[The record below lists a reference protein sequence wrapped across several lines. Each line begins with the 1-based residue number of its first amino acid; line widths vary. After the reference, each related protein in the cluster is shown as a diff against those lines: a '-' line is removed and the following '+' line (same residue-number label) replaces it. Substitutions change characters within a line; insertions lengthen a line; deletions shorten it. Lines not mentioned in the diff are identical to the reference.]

1 MPQRSLLTDLSVVP
15 PGLVSVSG
23 SSVSKLADYTSLS
36 RQLAKVTPSSTKAGD
51 YNPSN
56 TQARS
61 CPPTGS
67 GWNASSTLPPTP
79 NRDLCGCVVKN
90 LTCIAKPNL
99 SDDTVA
105 KLFGTVCGLDKTA
118 CVGVARD
125 GSQGS
130 YGAVSGCSPAEQLSW
145 VFNAYYFN
153 QVPANRASACNFEG
167 NAQTQQPSSPSGS
180 CKDLLGQV
188 GAAGT
193 GSVTSS
199 PTITGAGSGSTASS
213 TATKKSTA
221 GAVHVGH
228 VDVGLIQL
236 GAYLL
241 AALFTGASMI
251 ML

>member
-1 MPQRSLLTDLSVVP
+1 M
-15 PGLVSVSG
+15 SG

-36 RQLAKVTPSSTKAGD
+36 SQLAKVTPSATKAND
-51 YNPSN
+51 YSPTN
-56 TQARS
+56 TNARS

-90 LTCIAKPNL
+90 LTCTAKPNL

-105 KLFGTVCGLDKTA
+105 KLFGTVCGLNKTA

-125 GSQGS
+125 GSQGT
-130 YGAVSGCSPAEQLSW
+130 YGAVSGCSPSEQLSW
-145 VFNAYYFN
+145 AFNAYYFS
-153 QVPANRASACNFEG
+153 QAPANRASACNFDG
-167 NAQTQQPSSPSGS
+167 NAQMQQPSSPSGS
-180 CKDLLGQV
+180 CKDLIVQV

-193 GSVTSS
+193 GSVTST
-199 PTITGAGSGSTASS
+199 PTIAGGGSSPSS
-213 TATKKSTA
+213 TTTKKSTA

-228 VDVGLIQL
+228 LDVGLIQL

-241 AALFTGASMI
+241 AALFTGAGMI